1 MVTMSG
7 LDLHFLEAINKFY
20 SGLLC
25 DLWFDM
31 FPNGSRPE
39 QREVLSLLLAQIIGP
54 DSSQKHRQSF
64 ISTCLPLLFG
74 SFSH

>member
-7 LDLHFLEAINKFY
+7 LYLHFLEAINKFD

-25 DLWFDM
+25 YLGFDM
-31 FPNGSRPE
+31 FANGGRPE
-39 QREVLSLLLAQIIGP
+39 QREILSLLFAQIISP